1 MAVKCYLGMCLL
13 VACACVRLNLSST
26 AEPPITYLLDPPAAQ
41 LWPSPAQATVL
52 VNDFSATP
60 PYDTADMVL
69 VTARGTL
76 VAASRHRWASRLSSA
91 FADLLWCDLVASRAV
106 QAAHRHYVR
115 GPRIVVVDGHL
126 RECGAR
132 EVGTQWYAVVD
143 VTVSLSC
150 PDWSLAAHQRNYR
163 IERPLT
169 GEGFDALAAA
179 MIPLTRAWIDSTV
192 ADLRRM
198 ADAAPVSEVPR

>member
-26 AEPPITYLLDPPAAQ
+26 AEQPITYLLDPPAAQ

-76 VAASRHRWASRLSSA
+76 VAASRHRWASRLSSV
-91 FADLLWCDLVASRAV
+91 FADLLWRDLVSSRAV
-106 QAAHRHYVR
+106 QA
-115 GPRIVVVDGHL
+115 VVSRSTPFTAGRPACRTFWL
-126 RECGAR
+126 RCR
-132 EVGTQWYAVVD
+132 
-143 VTVSLSC
+143 
-150 PDWSLAAHQRNYR
+150 
-163 IERPLT
+163 
-169 GEGFDALAAA
+169 
-179 MIPLTRAWIDSTV
+179 RAS
-192 ADLRRM
+192 AG
-198 ADAAPVSEVPR
+198 